1 MKTIFV
7 YIIVSVFA
15 RLVGDEISK
24 WLNKHFKSN
33 KQPEKSPQEAGTP
46 WGFAFA

>member
-24 WLNKHFKSN
+24 WLNKLFKSD
-33 KQPEKSPQEAGTP
+33 K
-46 WGFAFA
+46 

>member
-24 WLNKHFKSN
+24 WLDRHKSD
-33 KQPEKSPQEAGTP
+33 K
-46 WGFAFA
+46 